1 MRVPSNSAGQ
11 SAVEYLVVL
20 SLLSMA
26 LVVGPDSVLEQVFR
40 AFGDRFLSFSH
51 AMSRP

>member
-1 MRVPSNSAGQ
+1 MNVPQKSAGQ

-20 SLLSMA
+20 SLLSLA
-26 LVVGPDSVLEQVFR
+26 LVTGPDSPLEQLFR
-40 AFGDRFLSFSH
+40 AFADRFLSFTH